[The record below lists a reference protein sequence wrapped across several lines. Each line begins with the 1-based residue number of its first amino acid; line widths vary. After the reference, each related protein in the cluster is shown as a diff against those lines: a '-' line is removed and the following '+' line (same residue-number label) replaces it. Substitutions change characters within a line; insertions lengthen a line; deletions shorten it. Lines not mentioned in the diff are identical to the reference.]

1 MSDLAH
7 HQTEAV
13 QLIFLGMSKSDIMH
27 IDHNYVDNIV
37 VSNYKISWKT
47 SPLRTKLAETSK
59 LVELQKAIW
68 PHFFKNKIKKPF
80 QLHKCFTVSSDVIH
94 YR

>member
-27 IDHNYVDNIV
+27 NDHNYVANIV
-37 VSNYKISWKT
+37 VSNYK
-47 SPLRTKLAETSK
+47 
-59 LVELQKAIW
+59 V
-68 PHFFKNKIKKPF
+68 
-80 QLHKCFTVSSDVIH
+80 
-94 YR
+94 YM